1 MKYLIGAVFGAV
13 LAVLPGIPA
22 FTTWTTAVD
31 KPFLF
36 DLYCYEAETRGDRSA
51 CPGGRTALVAGVGA
65 LAGVAGAAARRRFE
79 RQDSAAPQDQA
90 DTTVIRRT
98 RVLQSPNESI
108 EAKNFFVGLFDMRFK
123 TFITPKLARLMYIL
137 LLVVVVM
144 QFIYV
149 VRWFNENTDVGLG
162 ILVGIASS
170 FILIVFSRVAV
181 EGVTAFFSAVSDLR
195 TLAADIDDDID
206 DYDAESDR

>member
-1 MKYLIGAVFGAV
+1 M
-13 LAVLPGIPA
+13 
-22 FTTWTTAVD
+22 
-31 KPFLF
+31 
-36 DLYCYEAETRGDRSA
+36 
-51 CPGGRTALVAGVGA
+51 
-65 LAGVAGAAARRRFE
+65 
-79 RQDSAAPQDQA
+79 
-90 DTTVIRRT
+90 
-98 RVLQSPNESI
+98 LQSQNESI
-108 EAKNFFVGLFDMRFK
+108 EAKNFFIGLFDMKFK

-149 VRWFNENTDVGLG
+149 VRWFNENADVGLG
-162 ILVGIASS
+162 ILVGIVSS

-181 EGVTAFFSAVSDLR
+181 EGAIAFFSAVSNLR